1 MMKKLKIDR
10 ISLLKYGMI
19 WLILIYIIILLA
31 RAGGDAPMNKVTEQ
45 ILGAVEIKEMK
56 KANAQAFKKYYGL
69 NANDFEGVELYLP
82 DNVMSVNELL
92 IVRLRDEEQAETVEK
107 AVQERLDTQ
116 KESFDG
122 YGVVQIKQLESSV
135 TECRGRYVFFIVGE
149 DADKAYAAFRKS
161 L

>member
-19 WLILIYIIILLA
+19 WMILIYIIILLT

-45 ILGAVEIKEMK
+45 ILGAVEMKEMK
-56 KANAQAFKKYYGL
+56 KANTQAFKKYYGL

-92 IVRLRDEEQAETVEK
+92 IVRLRDEGQAEMVEK

-122 YGVVQIKQLESSV
+122 YGAVQTKQLESSV
-135 TECRGRYVFFIVGE
+135 TECRGRYVFFVVGE